1 MMKFFKSPDN
11 ILARTKA
18 PAAGS
23 SEMESVRERRRYPRP
38 MPLPD
43 VIEGD
48 GGETDWALWEE
59 AKQEQTKPNKN

>member
-1 MMKFFKSPDN
+1 V
-11 ILARTKA
+11 

-23 SEMESVRERRRYPRP
+23 TEMESVRERRRYPRP

-48 GGETDWALWEE
+48 GGETDWALWED